1 MSKSTSFSNPTCEY
15 IHQAIQFPQVW
26 VNIYLPSVSKTCP
39 KPPGQENTSTT
50 RTKSI
55 FQHLPAAMVALRL
68 WPCLRFLGLAL
79 LGSNLAP
86 VLRLDWPQLH
96 HDIRAHASTLF
107 DALFKPSYTPLD
119 SFDDSIET
127 SDDPFSSFPA
137 AHVARAEVGRCFNL
151 TSPALNH
158 YQVLDLPIDAPHELI
173 KPAYKKLVRVCHP
186 DKLKAA
192 VVSSEA
198 ASENY
203 ARLRLAYDVL
213 KS

>member
-1 MSKSTSFSNPTCEY
+1 
-15 IHQAIQFPQVW
+15 
-26 VNIYLPSVSKTCP
+26 
-39 KPPGQENTSTT
+39 
-50 RTKSI
+50 
-55 FQHLPAAMVALRL
+55 MVALRL
-68 WPCLRFLGLAL
+68 YPCLRFLGLVL

-96 HDIRAHASTLF
+96 RDIRAHASTLF
-107 DALFKPSYTPLD
+107 DALFKPSYTPLG

-137 AHVARAEVGRCFNL
+137 APVPRAEVGRCFNL

-158 YQVLDLPIDAPHELI
+158 HQVLDLPIEAPQELI

-186 DKLKAA
+186 DKLKEA

-213 KS
+213 KSQLSRCTYDYNMIFPRGLQRTKDQRLRCGDSAKLRLFCDGRKGEGDG